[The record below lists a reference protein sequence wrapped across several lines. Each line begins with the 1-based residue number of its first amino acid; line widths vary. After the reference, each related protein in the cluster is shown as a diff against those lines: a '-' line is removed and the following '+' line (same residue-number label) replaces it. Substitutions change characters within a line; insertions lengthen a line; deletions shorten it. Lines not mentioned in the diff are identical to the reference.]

1 MEQSLKILRKL
12 RGRNYLELTISI
24 KNSYCIFRPR
34 GQWGVGETAPLEKQA
49 QNQYPEEKAKIRLGL
64 EDEVHILKR
73 GQGHV
78 VYC

>member
-12 RGRNYLELTISI
+12 RGRNYLELTIRI

-34 GQWGVGETAPLEKQA
+34 GQWGMGETAPLEKQA
-49 QNQYPEEKAKIRLGL
+49 QNQCPEEKAKIRLGL

-73 GQGHV
+73 G
-78 VYC
+78 